1 MRSHILY
8 RRIYVQIYIYIN
20 FICKCDKIRLIVINF
35 DYVVSI
41 HRVFKLQYK
50 SLIKILNGR
59 VLFIWWEIQGYVCI
73 NIFQGFC
80 VHLLHKL
87 KLLCI
92 IVIFCCLGI
101 RKWLQL
107 HWKGKSMKAT
117 IKKSNEFPTFS

>member
-50 SLIKILNGR
+50 SLI
-59 VLFIWWEIQGYVCI
+59 
-73 NIFQGFC
+73 
-80 VHLLHKL
+80 
-87 KLLCI
+87 
-92 IVIFCCLGI
+92 
-101 RKWLQL
+101 
-107 HWKGKSMKAT
+107 
-117 IKKSNEFPTFS
+117 